1 MILTA
6 IIYTATLIAA
16 ERAASWVAP
25 RVIDFV
31 IETWRRAF

>member
-1 MILTA
+1 MTA
-6 IIYTATLIAA
+6 LVLIALLVVA
-16 ERAASWVAP
+16 EHAASWLAP